1 MKAPFDRPAMP
12 WTMSLLTLLV
22 ATCVGCA
29 PEDPDPTS
37 PTLTWI
43 SINATAFQSASENVT
58 VTLGYQD
65 HQGDLGWADP
75 DRHALEVQDQRLD
88 APDTYHIPPLTPEGM
103 ALDISGTFEV
113 TIPPL
118 FLLGTGGDEETRLT
132 FRITDRAGHASNT
145 VQSPVILI
153 TDTL

>member
-1 MKAPFDRPAMP
+1 MKAPFIIPPDLWAFP
-12 WTMSLLTLLV
+12 LTAILV
-22 ATCVGCA
+22 ATLLGCTA
-29 PEDPDPTS
+29 DDPDPVS

-43 SINATAFQSASENVT
+43 SINATEFQSASENVT

-65 HQGDLGWADP
+65 HQGDLGWTDP
-75 DRHALEVQDQRLD
+75 DRHALDVQDQRLD
-88 APDTYHIPPLTPEGM
+88 APDTYHIPPLTPDGM

-113 TIPPL
+113 ILPPL

-132 FRITDRAGHASNT
+132 FRITDRAGNSSNT

>member
-1 MKAPFDRPAMP
+1 MKALITSPSAPLAL
-12 WTMSLLTLLV
+12 SLIAALV
-22 ATCVGCA
+22 VTWIGCA
-29 PEDPDPTS
+29 PEDLDPVS

-43 SINATAFQSASENVT
+43 SINATEFQSATEPVT

-75 DRHALEVQDQRLD
+75 DRHSLDVQDQRLD
-88 APDTYHIPPLTPEGM
+88 APDTYHIPPLTPDGM
-103 ALDISGTFEV
+103 ALDISGTLEV

>member
-1 MKAPFDRPAMP
+1 MTASMSLFQRCLVLTWPA
-12 WTMSLLTLLV
+12 LLTLSF
-22 ATCVGCA
+22 AGCA
-29 PEDPDPTS
+29 PEDPNPVA

-43 SINATAFQSASENVT
+43 AINATEFQSASESVV

-65 HQGDLGWADP
+65 HQGDIGWEDP
-75 DRHALEVQDQRLD
+75 DRHALDIQDERLD
-88 APDTYHIPPLTPEGM
+88 APDTYHIPPLTPDGI
-103 ALDISGTFEV
+103 ALDIAGTFEV

-118 FLLGTGGDEETRLT
+118 FLLGNGGDEQTRFT

>member
-1 MKAPFDRPAMP
+1 MKAQFDRPVMP

-22 ATCVGCA
+22 APCVGCA

-37 PTLTWI
+37 PSLTWI

-65 HQGDLGWADP
+65 HQGDLGWVDP